1 LLGISTTIFGSF
13 VWIFLFHPIGFL
25 NIKFFMMCSKNKTT
39 QIAKKCQDAMGL
51 CVVSY

>member
-1 LLGISTTIFGSF
+1 MNFPLSPNR
-13 VWIFLFHPIGFL
+13 FLEYQNFYDVL
-25 NIKFFMMCSKNKTT
+25 TKKMT

>member
-25 NIKFFMMCSKNKTT
+25 NINSFMMCSQKNKTN
-39 QIAKKCQDAMGL
+39 C
-51 CVVSY
+51 